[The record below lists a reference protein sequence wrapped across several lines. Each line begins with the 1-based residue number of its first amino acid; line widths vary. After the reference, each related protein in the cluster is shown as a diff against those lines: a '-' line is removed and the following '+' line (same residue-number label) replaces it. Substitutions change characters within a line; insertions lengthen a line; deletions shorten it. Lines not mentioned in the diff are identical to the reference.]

1 MRPSSSLQEVGM
13 KKTGWFAG
21 LLGAVL
27 AAVGC
32 AHAQK
37 PKDGGDAERRPAYV
51 DTARAPASVKAGE
64 RVEVVIE
71 GNLPDPAWE
80 IVDVEVERSDGRV
93 RLTPWI
99 RRTHSGPAM
108 QVLVPFERKVPV
120 DGLTAGKWT
129 IEVRGHG
136 DTSESVQIDVRP

>member
-1 MRPSSSLQEVGM
+1 MGKQ
-13 KKTGWFAG
+13 GWFAG
-21 LLGAVL
+21 ILGAVL

-37 PKDGGDAERRPAYV
+37 PHDGADADRRPAYV
-51 DTARAPASVKAGE
+51 DTAKAPATAKAGE
-64 RVEVVIE
+64 RLEVVIE

-80 IVDVEVERSDGRV
+80 LVDVEVERGDGTV

-99 RRTHSGPAM
+99 RRKHRDPVM
-108 QVLVPFERKVPV
+108 QVLVPFERKVPLE
-120 DGLTAGKWT
+120 GLAAGRWT

-136 DTSESVQIDVRP
+136 DQHETVEVEIRP

>member
-1 MRPSSSLQEVGM
+1 MS
-13 KKTGWFAG
+13 KKGWFAG

-37 PKDGGDAERRPAYV
+37 PQEGAGAEKRPAYV
-51 DTARAPASVKAGE
+51 DAAHAPASAKAGE
-64 RVEVVIE
+64 RIEVVIE

-80 IVDVEVERSDGRV
+80 IIEVEVERSEGRV

-108 QVLVPFERKVPV
+108 QVLVPFERKVPLE
-120 DGLTAGKWT
+120 GLTPGKWT

-136 DTSESVQIDVRP
+136 DTSESVDVDIAP